1 VTDDHHCAA
10 HSYLALTL
18 PSHPFHLRSVRSIHG
33 PSLPPSSR
41 IPQSPLCRLGQPWR
55 SHNPRHG
62 HGPQRDHRP
71 VHGRRNDESN
81 PVGHHPFHNHKSPE
95 LGPINNATFGHALDH
110 NRPQI
115 NTDPQSSN
123 EGQLNV
129 GSVWWYVAR
138 SSGLVA
144 WGLAALSVLWGLLLS
159 TKVMG
164 TKARPNWLLDLHRF
178 LGGLTVVFIAVHLVG
193 LFLDPYVNFSAAQL
207 FIPFASSW
215 KPSAV
220 AWGIVALYLLLAVEI
235 TSLLRRR
242 IPKKWWKAVHMS
254 SYGISVFGTVHLLT
268 AGTDRHSPLLLWT
281 VTGMSGAVAAMTL
294 YRIVTPKETRTI
306 QSDTIR
312 SAQPIG

>member
-1 VTDDHHCAA
+1 MTDDHPCAA
-10 HSYLALTL
+10 TLTS
-18 PSHPFHLRSVRSIHG
+18 PSPSLHTSFTSDPYGHPHG
-33 PSLPPSSR
+33 PSLTPSSR
-41 IPQSPLCRLGQPWR
+41 IPQSPLCRLGQPWP
-55 SHNPRHG
+55 SHDPRHR
-62 HGPQRDHRP
+62 HGPERDPRP
-71 VHGRRNDESN
+71 LHGRRNDHSK
-81 PVGHHPFHNHKSPE
+81 PDGHHPFHNGESAE
-95 LGPINNATFGHALDH
+95 LEPINNSALGYSLNHNPPQDNTHAE
-110 NRPQI
+110 
-115 NTDPQSSN
+115 SSN
-123 EGQLNV
+123 ESQLIV

-164 TKARPNWLLDLHRF
+164 KKARPNWLLDLHRF

-193 LFLDPYVNFSAAQL
+193 LFLDPYVNFGAAQL
-207 FIPFASSW
+207 FIPFASTW

-220 AWGIVALYLLLAVEI
+220 AWGIVAFYLLLAVEI

-254 SYGISVFGTVHLLT
+254 SYGIFVFGTVHLLT
-268 AGTDRHSPLLLWT
+268 GGTDRHSQLLLWT
-281 VTGMSGAVAAMTL
+281 VAGMSGAVAAMTL

-312 SAQPIG
+312 AAQPIG